1 MAYCVDRANQLK
13 AKNLGR
19 QLVRLRKWQV
29 ARFLLGLILGV
40 YSCLGV
46 TVTDHMVAKTV
57 NTSGG
62 CVVPT
67 PATTFLTTDQSVWVW
82 FNVSDAKAG
91 DVASATA
98 NYPSGTTYQS
108 VTWDSVPS
116 GGNRCFW
123 LPVNIAGNPPAASPG
138 NW

>member
-1 MAYCVDRANQLK
+1 MAYCVDHANQLK
-13 AKNLGR
+13 ANNLCQ
-19 QLVRLRKWQV
+19 QLVRLRTWQV
-29 ARFLLGLILGV
+29 ARFLLGWILGV

-46 TVTDHMVAKTV
+46 TVTDRMVAKTV

-67 PATTFLTTDQSVWVW
+67 AATTFLTTDQSVWLW

-98 NYPSGTTYQS
+98 NYPRDRKSTRLNSSHLGISY
-108 VTWDSVPS
+108 
-116 GGNRCFW
+116 
-123 LPVNIAGNPPAASPG
+123 A
-138 NW
+138 